1 MMQSDVIEADLN
13 RITITDPFLGEYQRL
28 IRDVVIP
35 YQWEALN
42 DNLPEAEPS
51 HALANYRIAA
61 GLEKGEFYGMVF
73 QDSDVTKW
81 LESVAWSL
89 SQKPDAQLEK
99 TADEVIELLAQ
110 AQCEDGY
117 LNTWYTVKEPGL
129 RWTNVAECHELYCAG
144 HLFEAAVAF
153 YRATG
158 KRRLLDIS
166 CRFADHID
174 TVFGPNPDQLRG
186 YPGHPEIELALM
198 RLYEVTQEPRYQAL
212 ARFFVEE
219 RGQQPY
225 YYDIEF
231 EKRGGTRHWVGWG
244 DAWPGM
250 IKDKSYTHAHKPL
263 SEQNEAVG
271 HAVRS
276 VYLMTGLAH
285 IARMTKDEE
294 KRQTC
299 LRIWNNMVQ
308 RRMYITG
315 GIGSQGIGEAFTS
328 DYDLPN
334 DTAYGES
341 CASIGLMMFARRM
354 LEMEGDAHY
363 ADVMER
369 AFYNTVLGGMALDGK
384 HFFYV
389 NPLETQPKSIP
400 HNHIYDHIKPV
411 RQRWFGCACC
421 PPNIARTLVAIGHY
435 LFTPR
440 PDALFINFYAGSEA
454 QFTVNNQ
461 TLALKIEGNYPW
473 DENVTI
479 RFNQPQAVLHT
490 LALRLP
496 EWCETPQI
504 QVNGEAAQGEIIKGY
519 LHLRRQWQE
528 GDVVALHLPMTIR
541 RVYANPRVRHTAGKV
556 AIQRGPLVYCLE
568 EADNGADLHNL
579 SLPKTSAF
587 REIQGVGVLKGKVLL
602 QAEGLRVPTAQ
613 EEKPLYSFDN
623 RLTVV
628 DKQTLTFI
636 PWFSWANRGEGEMRI
651 WVDEA

>member
-13 RITITDPFLGEYQRL
+13 NITITDPFLGEYQRL

-35 YQWEALN
+35 YQWQALN
-42 DNLPEAEPS
+42 DEIPEAEPS
-51 HALANYRIAA
+51 HALMNYRIAA
-61 GLEKGEFYGMVF
+61 GLEHGEFYGMVF

-81 LESVAWSL
+81 LEAVAWSL

-99 TADEVIELLAQ
+99 TTDEVIELLEK

-129 RWTNVAECHELYCAG
+129 RWTNVAECHEMYCAG

-153 YRATG
+153 FNATG
-158 KRRLLDIS
+158 KRRLLEIA

-174 TVFGPNPDQLRG
+174 TVFGPNEGQLRG

-212 ARFFVEE
+212 ARFFLEE

-231 EKRGGTRHWVGWG
+231 AQRGGTWHWDNWG
-244 DAWPGM
+244 EAWM
-250 IKDKSYTHAHKPL
+250 VKDKAYTHAHKPL
-263 SEQNEAVG
+263 AQQSEAVG

-285 IARMTKDEE
+285 IARMTNDEE

-435 LFTPR
+435 IFTPR

-454 QFTVNNQ
+454 QFTVDAQ

-473 DENVTI
+473 DEQVSI
-479 RFNQPQAVLHT
+479 RFNQPQVVEHT

-496 EWCETPQI
+496 EWCTAPTV
-504 QVNGEAAQGEIIKGY
+504 QVNGEAAQGKMVKGY
-519 LHLRRQWQE
+519 LHLHRQWQK
-528 GDVVALHLPMTIR
+528 GDIITLNLPMPVR
-541 RVYANPRVRHTAGKV
+541 RVYANPLVRHAAGKV

-568 EADNGADLHNL
+568 EADNGAQLHNL
-579 SLPKTSAF
+579 SLPKASTF
-587 REIQGVGVLKGKVLL
+587 RKVQGVGLLKGKVLL
-602 QAEGLRVPTAQ
+602 QADGVRVLTAH
-613 EEKPLYSFDN
+613 EDKPLYSFDN
-623 RLTVV
+623 RQTAVE
-628 DKQTLTFI
+628 KQTLTFI

-651 WVDEA
+651 WVDEV

>member
-13 RITITDPFLGEYQRL
+13 NITITDPFLGEYQRL

-35 YQWEALN
+35 YQWQALN
-42 DNLPEAEPS
+42 DEIPEAEPS
-51 HALANYRIAA
+51 HALMNYRIAA
-61 GLEKGEFYGMVF
+61 GLEHGEFYGMVF

-81 LESVAWSL
+81 LEAVAWSL

-99 TADEVIELLAQ
+99 TADEVIELLAK

-129 RWTNVAECHELYCAG
+129 RWTNVAECHEMYCAG

-153 YRATG
+153 FNATG
-158 KRRLLDIS
+158 KRRLLEIA

-174 TVFGPNPDQLRG
+174 TVFGPNEGQLRG

-212 ARFFVEE
+212 ARFFLEE

-231 EKRGGTRHWVGWG
+231 AKRGGTWHWDNWG
-244 DAWPGM
+244 EAWM
-250 IKDKSYTHAHKPL
+250 VKDKAYTHAHKPL
-263 SEQNEAVG
+263 AQQNEAVG

-285 IARMTKDEE
+285 IARMTNDEE

-435 LFTPR
+435 IFTPR

-454 QFTVNNQ
+454 QFTVDAQ
-461 TLALKIEGNYPW
+461 KLALKIEGNYPW
-473 DENVTI
+473 DEQVSI
-479 RFNQPQAVLHT
+479 RFNQPQVVEHT

-496 EWCETPQI
+496 EWCAAPTV
-504 QVNGEAAQGEIIKGY
+504 QVNGEAAQGKMVKGY
-519 LHLRRQWQE
+519 LHLHRQWQE
-528 GDVVALHLPMTIR
+528 GDIITLNLPMPVR
-541 RVYANPRVRHTAGKV
+541 RVYANPLVRHAAGKV

-568 EADNGADLHNL
+568 EADNGAQLHNL
-579 SLPKTSAF
+579 SLPKASTF
-587 REIQGVGVLKGKVLL
+587 RKVQGVGLLKGKVLL
-602 QAEGLRVPTAQ
+602 QAEGVRVLTAH
-613 EEKPLYSFDN
+613 EDKPLYSFDN
-623 RLTVV
+623 RQTAVE
-628 DKQTLTFI
+628 KQTLTFI

-651 WVDEA
+651 WVDET

>member
-13 RITITDPFLGEYQRL
+13 NITITDPFLGEYQRL

-35 YQWEALN
+35 YQWQALN
-42 DNLPEAEPS
+42 DEIPEAEPS
-51 HALANYRIAA
+51 HALMNYRIAA
-61 GLEKGEFYGMVF
+61 GLEHGEFYGMVF

-81 LESVAWSL
+81 LEAVAWSL

-99 TADEVIELLAQ
+99 TADEVIELLAK

-129 RWTNVAECHELYCAG
+129 RWTNVAECHEMYCAG

-153 YRATG
+153 FNATG
-158 KRRLLDIS
+158 KRRLLEIA

-174 TVFGPNPDQLRG
+174 TVFGPNEGQLRG

-212 ARFFVEE
+212 ARFFLEE

-231 EKRGGTRHWVGWG
+231 AQRGGTWHWDNWG
-244 DAWPGM
+244 EAWM
-250 IKDKSYTHAHKPL
+250 VKDKAYTHAHKPL
-263 SEQNEAVG
+263 AQQSEAVG

-285 IARMTKDEE
+285 IARMTNDEE

-435 LFTPR
+435 IFTPR

-454 QFTVNNQ
+454 QFTVDAQ
-461 TLALKIEGNYPW
+461 TLALKVESNYPW
-473 DENVTI
+473 DEQVSI
-479 RFNQPQAVLHT
+479 RFNQPQVVEHT

-496 EWCETPQI
+496 EWCAAPTVRI
-504 QVNGEAAQGEIIKGY
+504 NGEAAQGKMVKGY
-519 LHLRRQWQE
+519 LHLHRQWQE
-528 GDVVALHLPMTIR
+528 GDIITLNLPMPVR
-541 RVYANPRVRHTAGKV
+541 RVYANPLVRHAAGKV

-568 EADNGADLHNL
+568 EADNGAQLHNL
-579 SLPKTSAF
+579 SLPKASAF
-587 REIQGVGVLKGKVLL
+587 REIQGVGLLKGKVLL
-602 QAEGLRVPTAQ
+602 QAEGVRVLTAH
-613 EEKPLYSFDN
+613 EDKPLYSFDN
-623 RLTVV
+623 RQTAVE
-628 DKQTLTFI
+628 KQTLTFI

-651 WVDEA
+651 WVDET

>member
-13 RITITDPFLGEYQRL
+13 NITITDPFLGEYQRL

-35 YQWEALN
+35 YQWQALN
-42 DNLPEAEPS
+42 DEIPEAEPS
-51 HALANYRIAA
+51 HALMNYRIAA
-61 GLEKGEFYGMVF
+61 GLEHGEFYGMVF

-81 LESVAWSL
+81 LEAVAWSL

-99 TADEVIELLAQ
+99 TADEVIELLAK

-129 RWTNVAECHELYCAG
+129 RWTNVAECHEMYCAG

-153 YRATG
+153 FNATG
-158 KRRLLDIS
+158 KRRLLEIA

-174 TVFGPNPDQLRG
+174 TIFGPNEGQLRG

-212 ARFFVEE
+212 ARFFLEE

-231 EKRGGTRHWVGWG
+231 AKRGGTWHWDNWG
-244 DAWPGM
+244 EAWM
-250 IKDKSYTHAHKPL
+250 VKDKAYTHAHKPL
-263 SEQNEAVG
+263 AQQSEAVG

-285 IARMTKDEE
+285 IARMTNDEE
-294 KRQTC
+294 KRQIC

-354 LEMEGDAHY
+354 QEMEGDAHY

-435 LFTPR
+435 IFTPR

-454 QFTVNNQ
+454 QFTVDAQ

-473 DENVTI
+473 DEQVSI
-479 RFNQPQAVLHT
+479 RFNQPQVVEHT

-496 EWCETPQI
+496 EWCAAPTV
-504 QVNGEAAQGEIIKGY
+504 QVNGEAAQGKMVKGY
-519 LHLRRQWQE
+519 LHLHRQWQE
-528 GDVVALHLPMTIR
+528 GDIITLNLPMPVR
-541 RVYANPRVRHTAGKV
+541 RVYANPLVRHAAGKV

-568 EADNGADLHNL
+568 EADNRAQLHNL
-579 SLPKTSAF
+579 SLPKASAF
-587 REIQGVGVLKGKVLL
+587 REIQGVGLLKGKVLL
-602 QAEGLRVPTAQ
+602 QAEGVRVLTAH
-613 EEKPLYSFDN
+613 EDKPLYSFDN
-623 RLTVV
+623 RQTAVE
-628 DKQTLTFI
+628 KQTLTFI

-651 WVDEA
+651 WVDEV

>member
-13 RITITDPFLGEYQRL
+13 NITITDPFLGEYQRL

-35 YQWEALN
+35 YQWQALN
-42 DNLPEAEPS
+42 DEIPEAEPS
-51 HALANYRIAA
+51 HALMNYRIAA
-61 GLEKGEFYGMVF
+61 GLEHGEFYGMVF

-81 LESVAWSL
+81 LEAVAWSL

-99 TADEVIELLAQ
+99 TADEVIELLAK

-129 RWTNVAECHELYCAG
+129 RWTNVAECHEMYCAG

-153 YRATG
+153 FNATG
-158 KRRLLDIS
+158 KRRLLEIA

-174 TVFGPNPDQLRG
+174 TVFGPNEGQLRG

-212 ARFFVEE
+212 ARFFLEE

-231 EKRGGTRHWVGWG
+231 AKRGGTWHWDNWG
-244 DAWPGM
+244 EAWM
-250 IKDKSYTHAHKPL
+250 VKDKAYTHAHKPL
-263 SEQNEAVG
+263 AQQSEAVG

-285 IARMTKDEE
+285 IARMTNDEE

-435 LFTPR
+435 IFTPR

-454 QFTVNNQ
+454 QFTVDAQ

-473 DENVTI
+473 DEQVSI
-479 RFNQPQAVLHT
+479 RFNQPQVVEHT

-496 EWCETPQI
+496 EWCAAPMVRI
-504 QVNGEAAQGEIIKGY
+504 NGEAAQGKMVKGY
-519 LHLRRQWQE
+519 LHLHRQWQE
-528 GDVVALHLPMTIR
+528 GDIITLNLPMPVR
-541 RVYANPRVRHTAGKV
+541 RVYANPLVRHAAGKV

-568 EADNGADLHNL
+568 EADNGAQLHNL
-579 SLPKTSAF
+579 SLPKASAF
-587 REIQGVGVLKGKVLL
+587 REVQGVGLLKGKVLL
-602 QAEGLRVPTAQ
+602 QAEGVRVLTAH
-613 EEKPLYSFDN
+613 EDKPLYSFDN
-623 RLTVV
+623 RQTAVE
-628 DKQTLTFI
+628 KQTLTFI

-651 WVDEA
+651 WVDEV

>member
-13 RITITDPFLGEYQRL
+13 NITITDPFLGEYQRL

-35 YQWEALN
+35 YQWQALN
-42 DNLPEAEPS
+42 DEIPEAEPS
-51 HALANYRIAA
+51 HALMNYRIAA
-61 GLEKGEFYGMVF
+61 GLEHGEFYGMVF

-81 LESVAWSL
+81 LEAVAWSL

-99 TADEVIELLAQ
+99 TADEVIELLAK

-129 RWTNVAECHELYCAG
+129 RWTNVAECHEMYCAG

-153 YRATG
+153 FNATG
-158 KRRLLDIS
+158 KRRLLEIA

-174 TVFGPNPDQLRG
+174 TVFGPNEGQLRG

-212 ARFFVEE
+212 ARFFLEE

-231 EKRGGTRHWVGWG
+231 AKRGGTWHWDNWG
-244 DAWPGM
+244 EAWM
-250 IKDKSYTHAHKPL
+250 VKDKAYTHAHKPL
-263 SEQNEAVG
+263 AQQSEAVG

-285 IARMTKDEE
+285 IARMTNDEE
-294 KRQTC
+294 KRQIC

-435 LFTPR
+435 IFTPR

-454 QFTVNNQ
+454 QFTVDAQ

-473 DENVTI
+473 DEQVSI
-479 RFNQPQAVLHT
+479 RFNQPQVVEHT

-496 EWCETPQI
+496 EWCAAPTVRI
-504 QVNGEAAQGEIIKGY
+504 NGEAAQGKMVKGY
-519 LHLRRQWQE
+519 LHLHRQWQE
-528 GDVVALHLPMTIR
+528 GDIITLNLPMPVR
-541 RVYANPRVRHTAGKV
+541 RVYANPLVRHAAGKV

-568 EADNGADLHNL
+568 EADNGAQLHNL
-579 SLPKTSAF
+579 SLPKASAF
-587 REIQGVGVLKGKVLL
+587 SEVQGVGLLKGKVLL
-602 QAEGLRVPTAQ
+602 QAEGVRVLTAH
-613 EEKPLYSFDN
+613 EDKPLYSFDN
-623 RLTVV
+623 RQTAVE
-628 DKQTLTFI
+628 KQTLTFI

-651 WVDEA
+651 WVDEV

>member
-13 RITITDPFLGEYQRL
+13 NITITDPFLGEYQRL

-35 YQWEALN
+35 YQWQALN
-42 DNLPEAEPS
+42 DEIPEAEPS
-51 HALANYRIAA
+51 HALMNYRIAA
-61 GLEKGEFYGMVF
+61 GLEHGEFYGMVF

-81 LESVAWSL
+81 LEAVAWSL

-99 TADEVIELLAQ
+99 TADEVIELLAK

-129 RWTNVAECHELYCAG
+129 RWTNVAECHEMYCAG

-153 YRATG
+153 FNATG
-158 KRRLLDIS
+158 KRRLLEIA

-174 TVFGPNPDQLRG
+174 TVFGPNEGQLRG

-212 ARFFVEE
+212 ARFFLEE

-231 EKRGGTRHWVGWG
+231 AQRGGTWHWDNWG
-244 DAWPGM
+244 EAWM
-250 IKDKSYTHAHKPL
+250 VKDKAYTHAHKPL
-263 SEQNEAVG
+263 AQQSEAVG

-285 IARMTKDEE
+285 IARMTNDEE

-435 LFTPR
+435 IFTPR

-454 QFTVNNQ
+454 QFTVDAQ

-473 DENVTI
+473 DEQVSI
-479 RFNQPQAVLHT
+479 RFNQPQIVEHT

-496 EWCETPQI
+496 EWCTAPTV
-504 QVNGEAAQGEIIKGY
+504 QVNGEAAQGKMVKGY
-519 LHLRRQWQE
+519 LHLHRQWQE
-528 GDVVALHLPMTIR
+528 GDIITLNLPMPVR
-541 RVYANPRVRHTAGKV
+541 RVYANPLVRHAAGKV

-568 EADNGADLHNL
+568 EADNGAQLHNL
-579 SLPKTSAF
+579 SLPKASAF
-587 REIQGVGVLKGKVLL
+587 REIQGVGLLKGKVLL
-602 QAEGLRVPTAQ
+602 QAEGVRVLTAH
-613 EEKPLYSFDN
+613 EDKPLYSFDN
-623 RLTVV
+623 RQTAVE
-628 DKQTLTFI
+628 KQTLTFI

-651 WVDEA
+651 WVDEV

>member
-1 MMQSDVIEADLN
+1 MMQSDVIAADLN
-13 RITITDPFLGEYQRL
+13 NITITDPFLGEYQRL

-35 YQWEALN
+35 YQWQALN
-42 DNLPEAEPS
+42 DEIPEAEPS
-51 HALANYRIAA
+51 HALMNYRIVA
-61 GLEKGEFYGMVF
+61 GLEHGEFYGMVF

-81 LESVAWSL
+81 LKAVAWSL

-99 TADEVIELLAQ
+99 TADEVIELLAK

-129 RWTNVAECHELYCAG
+129 RWTNVAECHEMYCAG

-153 YRATG
+153 FNATG
-158 KRRLLDIS
+158 KRRLLEIA

-174 TVFGPNPDQLRG
+174 TVFGPNEGQLRG

-212 ARFFVEE
+212 ARFFLEE

-231 EKRGGTRHWVGWG
+231 AKRGGTWHWDNWG
-244 DAWPGM
+244 EAWM
-250 IKDKSYTHAHKPL
+250 VKDKAYTHAHKPL
-263 SEQNEAVG
+263 AQQSEAVG

-285 IARMTKDEE
+285 IARMTNDEE

-435 LFTPR
+435 IFTPR
-440 PDALFINFYAGSEA
+440 PDALFINFYAGTEA
-454 QFTVNNQ
+454 QFTVDAQ

-473 DENVTI
+473 DEQVSI
-479 RFNQPQAVLHT
+479 RFNQPQVVEHT

-496 EWCETPQI
+496 EWCAAPTV
-504 QVNGEAAQGEIIKGY
+504 QVNGEAAQGKMVKGY
-519 LHLRRQWQE
+519 LHLHRLWQE
-528 GDVVALHLPMTIR
+528 GDIITLNLPMPVR
-541 RVYANPRVRHTAGKV
+541 RVYANPQVRHAAGKV

-568 EADNGADLHNL
+568 EADNGAQLHNL
-579 SLPKTSAF
+579 SLPKVSAF
-587 REIQGVGVLKGKVLL
+587 RKIQGVGMLKGKVLL
-602 QAEGLRVPTAQ
+602 QAEGVRVLSAH
-613 EEKPLYSFDN
+613 EDKPLYSFDN
-623 RLTVV
+623 RQTALV
-628 DKQTLTFI
+628 KQTLTFI

-651 WVDEA
+651 WVDEV

>member
-13 RITITDPFLGEYQRL
+13 NITITDPFLGEYQRL

-35 YQWEALN
+35 YQWQALN
-42 DNLPEAEPS
+42 DEIPEAEPS
-51 HALANYRIAA
+51 HALMNYRIAA
-61 GLEKGEFYGMVF
+61 GLEHGEFYGMVF

-81 LESVAWSL
+81 LEAVAWSL

-99 TADEVIELLAQ
+99 TTDEVIELLAK

-129 RWTNVAECHELYCAG
+129 RWTNVAECHEMYCAG

-153 YRATG
+153 FNATG
-158 KRRLLDIS
+158 KRRLLEIA

-174 TVFGPNPDQLRG
+174 TVFGPNEGQLRG

-212 ARFFVEE
+212 ARFFLEE

-231 EKRGGTRHWVGWG
+231 AQRGGTWHWDNWG
-244 DAWPGM
+244 EAWM
-250 IKDKSYTHAHKPL
+250 VKDKAYTHAHKPL
-263 SEQNEAVG
+263 AQQSEAVG

-285 IARMTKDEE
+285 IARMTNDEE

-299 LRIWNNMVQ
+299 MRIWNNMVQ

-435 LFTPR
+435 IFTPR

-454 QFTVNNQ
+454 QFTVDAQ

-473 DENVTI
+473 DEQVSI
-479 RFNQPQAVLHT
+479 RFNQPQVVEHT

-496 EWCETPQI
+496 EWCTAPTV
-504 QVNGEAAQGEIIKGY
+504 QVNGEAAQGKMVKGY
-519 LHLRRQWQE
+519 LHLHRQWQK
-528 GDVVALHLPMTIR
+528 GDIITLNLPMPVR
-541 RVYANPRVRHTAGKV
+541 RVYANPLVRHAAGKV

-568 EADNGADLHNL
+568 EADNGAQLHNL
-579 SLPKTSAF
+579 SLPKASTF
-587 REIQGVGVLKGKVLL
+587 RKVQGVGLLKGKVLL
-602 QAEGLRVPTAQ
+602 QADGVRVLTAH
-613 EEKPLYSFDN
+613 EDKPLYSFDN
-623 RLTVV
+623 RQTAVE
-628 DKQTLTFI
+628 KQTLTFI

-651 WVDEA
+651 WVDEV

>member
-13 RITITDPFLGEYQRL
+13 NITITDPFLGEYQRL

-35 YQWEALN
+35 YQWQALN
-42 DNLPEAEPS
+42 DEIPEAEPS
-51 HALANYRIAA
+51 HALMNYRIAA
-61 GLEKGEFYGMVF
+61 GLEHGEFYGMVF

-81 LESVAWSL
+81 LEAVAWSL

-99 TADEVIELLAQ
+99 TADEVIELLAK

-129 RWTNVAECHELYCAG
+129 RWTNVAECHEMYCAG

-153 YRATG
+153 FNATG
-158 KRRLLDIS
+158 KRRLLEIA

-174 TVFGPNPDQLRG
+174 TVFGPNEGQLRG

-212 ARFFVEE
+212 ARFFLEE

-231 EKRGGTRHWVGWG
+231 AQRGGTWHWDNWG
-244 DAWPGM
+244 EAWM
-250 IKDKSYTHAHKPL
+250 VKDKAYTHAHKPL
-263 SEQNEAVG
+263 AQQSEAVG

-285 IARMTKDEE
+285 IARMTNDEE

-435 LFTPR
+435 IFTPR

-454 QFTVNNQ
+454 QFTVDAQ

-473 DENVTI
+473 DEQVSI
-479 RFNQPQAVLHT
+479 RFNQPQIVEHT

-496 EWCETPQI
+496 EWCTAPTV
-504 QVNGEAAQGEIIKGY
+504 QVNGEAAQGKMVKGY
-519 LHLRRQWQE
+519 LHLHRQWQE
-528 GDVVALHLPMTIR
+528 GDIITLNLPMPVR
-541 RVYANPRVRHTAGKV
+541 RVYANPLVRHAAGKV

-568 EADNGADLHNL
+568 EADNGAQLHNL
-579 SLPKTSAF
+579 SLPKASAF
-587 REIQGVGVLKGKVLL
+587 REIQGVGLLKGKVLL
-602 QAEGLRVPTAQ
+602 QAEGVRVLTAH
-613 EEKPLYSFDN
+613 EDKPLYSFDN
-623 RLTVV
+623 RQTAAE
-628 DKQTLTFI
+628 KQTLTFI

-651 WVDEA
+651 WVDEV

>member
-13 RITITDPFLGEYQRL
+13 NITITDPFLGEYQRL

-35 YQWEALN
+35 YQWQALN
-42 DNLPEAEPS
+42 DEIPEAEPS
-51 HALANYRIAA
+51 HALMNYRIAA
-61 GLEKGEFYGMVF
+61 GLEHGEFYGMVF

-81 LESVAWSL
+81 LEAVAWSL

-99 TADEVIELLAQ
+99 TTDEVIELLAK

-129 RWTNVAECHELYCAG
+129 RWTNVAECHEMYCAG

-153 YRATG
+153 FNATG
-158 KRRLLDIS
+158 KRRLLEIA

-174 TVFGPNPDQLRG
+174 TVFGPNEGQLRG

-212 ARFFVEE
+212 ARFFLEE

-231 EKRGGTRHWVGWG
+231 AQRGGTWHWDNWG
-244 DAWPGM
+244 EAWM
-250 IKDKSYTHAHKPL
+250 VKDKAYTHAHKPL
-263 SEQNEAVG
+263 AQQSEAVG

-285 IARMTKDEE
+285 IARMTNDEE

-435 LFTPR
+435 IFTPR

-454 QFTVNNQ
+454 QFTVDAQ

-473 DENVTI
+473 DEQVSI
-479 RFNQPQAVLHT
+479 RFNQPQVVEHT

-496 EWCETPQI
+496 EWCTAPTV
-504 QVNGEAAQGEIIKGY
+504 QVNGEAAQGKMVKGY
-519 LHLRRQWQE
+519 LHLHRQWQK
-528 GDVVALHLPMTIR
+528 GDIITLNLPMPVR
-541 RVYANPRVRHTAGKV
+541 RVYANPLVRHAAGKV

-568 EADNGADLHNL
+568 EADNGAQLHNL
-579 SLPKTSAF
+579 SLPKASTF
-587 REIQGVGVLKGKVLL
+587 RKVQGVGLLKGKVLL
-602 QAEGLRVPTAQ
+602 QADGVRVLTAH
-613 EEKPLYSFDN
+613 EDKPLYSFDN
-623 RLTVV
+623 RQTAVE
-628 DKQTLTFI
+628 KQTLTFI

-651 WVDEA
+651 WVDEV

>member
-13 RITITDPFLGEYQRL
+13 NITITDPFLGEYQRL

-35 YQWEALN
+35 YQWQALN
-42 DNLPEAEPS
+42 DEIPEAEPS
-51 HALANYRIAA
+51 HALMNYRIAA
-61 GLEKGEFYGMVF
+61 GLEHGEFYGMVF

-81 LESVAWSL
+81 LEAVAWSL

-99 TADEVIELLAQ
+99 TADEVIELLAK

-129 RWTNVAECHELYCAG
+129 RWTNVAECHEMYCAG

-153 YRATG
+153 FNATG
-158 KRRLLDIS
+158 KRRLLEIA

-174 TVFGPNPDQLRG
+174 TVFGPNEGQLRG

-212 ARFFVEE
+212 ARFFLEE

-231 EKRGGTRHWVGWG
+231 AQRGGTWHWDNWG
-244 DAWPGM
+244 EAWM
-250 IKDKSYTHAHKPL
+250 VKDKAYTHAHKPL
-263 SEQNEAVG
+263 AQQSEAVG

-285 IARMTKDEE
+285 IARMTNDEE

-435 LFTPR
+435 IFTPR

-454 QFTVNNQ
+454 QFTVDAQ

-473 DENVTI
+473 DEQVSI
-479 RFNQPQAVLHT
+479 RFNQPQVVEHT

-496 EWCETPQI
+496 EWCAAPMV
-504 QVNGEAAQGEIIKGY
+504 QVNGEAAQGKMVKGY
-519 LHLRRQWQE
+519 LHLHRQWQE
-528 GDVVALHLPMTIR
+528 GDIITLNLPMPVR
-541 RVYANPRVRHTAGKV
+541 RVYANPLVRHAAGKV

-568 EADNGADLHNL
+568 EADNDAQLHNL
-579 SLPKTSAF
+579 SLPKASAF
-587 REIQGVGVLKGKVLL
+587 REIQGVGLLKGKVLL
-602 QAEGLRVPTAQ
+602 QAEGVRVLTAH
-613 EEKPLYSFDN
+613 EDKPLYSFDN
-623 RLTVV
+623 RQTAVE
-628 DKQTLTFI
+628 KQTLTFI

-651 WVDEA
+651 WVDEV

>member
-13 RITITDPFLGEYQRL
+13 NITITDPFLGEYQRL

-35 YQWEALN
+35 YQWQALN
-42 DNLPEAEPS
+42 DEIPEAEPS
-51 HALANYRIAA
+51 HALMNYRIAA
-61 GLEKGEFYGMVF
+61 GLEHGEFYGMVF

-81 LESVAWSL
+81 LEAVAWSL

-99 TADEVIELLAQ
+99 TADEVIELLAK

-129 RWTNVAECHELYCAG
+129 RWTNVAECHEMYCAG

-153 YRATG
+153 FNATG
-158 KRRLLDIS
+158 KRRLLEIA

-174 TVFGPNPDQLRG
+174 TVFGPNEGQLRG

-212 ARFFVEE
+212 ARFFLEE

-231 EKRGGTRHWVGWG
+231 AQRGGTWHWDNWG
-244 DAWPGM
+244 EAWM
-250 IKDKSYTHAHKPL
+250 VKDKAYTHAHKPL
-263 SEQNEAVG
+263 AQQSEAVG

-285 IARMTKDEE
+285 IARMTNDEE

-435 LFTPR
+435 IFTPR

-454 QFTVNNQ
+454 QFTVDAQ

-473 DENVTI
+473 DEQVSI
-479 RFNQPQAVLHT
+479 RFNQPQVVEHT

-496 EWCETPQI
+496 EWCAAPMVRI
-504 QVNGEAAQGEIIKGY
+504 NGEAAQGKMVKGY
-519 LHLRRQWQE
+519 LHLHRQWQE
-528 GDVVALHLPMTIR
+528 GDIITLNLPMPVR
-541 RVYANPRVRHTAGKV
+541 RVYANPLVRHAAGKV

-568 EADNGADLHNL
+568 EADNDAQLHNL
-579 SLPKTSAF
+579 SLPKASAF
-587 REIQGVGVLKGKVLL
+587 REIQGVGLLKGKVLL
-602 QAEGLRVPTAQ
+602 QAEGVRVLTAH
-613 EEKPLYSFDN
+613 EDKPLYSFDN
-623 RLTVV
+623 RQTAVE
-628 DKQTLTFI
+628 KQTLTFI

-651 WVDEA
+651 WVDEV

>member
-13 RITITDPFLGEYQRL
+13 NITITDPFLGEYQRL

-35 YQWEALN
+35 YQWQALN
-42 DNLPEAEPS
+42 DEIPEAEPS
-51 HALANYRIAA
+51 HALMNYRIAA
-61 GLEKGEFYGMVF
+61 GLEHGEFYGMVF

-81 LESVAWSL
+81 LEAVAWSL

-99 TADEVIELLAQ
+99 TADEVIELLAK

-129 RWTNVAECHELYCAG
+129 RWTNVAECHEMYCAG

-153 YRATG
+153 FNATG
-158 KRRLLDIS
+158 KRRLLEIA

-174 TVFGPNPDQLRG
+174 TVFGPNEGQLRG

-212 ARFFVEE
+212 ARFFLEE

-231 EKRGGTRHWVGWG
+231 AQRGGTWHWDNWG
-244 DAWPGM
+244 EAWM
-250 IKDKSYTHAHKPL
+250 VKDKAYTHAHKPL
-263 SEQNEAVG
+263 AQQSEAVG

-285 IARMTKDEE
+285 IARMTNDEE
-294 KRQTC
+294 KRQIC

-435 LFTPR
+435 IFTPR

-454 QFTVNNQ
+454 QFTVDAQ

-473 DENVTI
+473 DEQVSI
-479 RFNQPQAVLHT
+479 RFNQPQVVEHT

-496 EWCETPQI
+496 EWCAAPTV
-504 QVNGEAAQGEIIKGY
+504 QVNGEAAQGKIVKGY
-519 LHLRRQWQE
+519 LHLHRQWQE
-528 GDVVALHLPMTIR
+528 GDIITLNLPMPVR
-541 RVYANPRVRHTAGKV
+541 RVYANPLVRHAAGKV

-568 EADNGADLHNL
+568 EADNGAQLHNL
-579 SLPKTSAF
+579 SLPKASAF
-587 REIQGVGVLKGKVLL
+587 REVQGVGLLKGKVLL
-602 QAEGLRVPTAQ
+602 QAEGVRVLTAH
-613 EEKPLYSFDN
+613 EDKPLYSFDN
-623 RLTVV
+623 RQTAVE
-628 DKQTLTFI
+628 KQTLTFI

-651 WVDEA
+651 WVDEV

>member
-13 RITITDPFLGEYQRL
+13 NITITDPFLGEYQRL

-35 YQWEALN
+35 YQWQALN
-42 DNLPEAEPS
+42 DEIPEAEPS
-51 HALANYRIAA
+51 HALMNYRIAA
-61 GLEKGEFYGMVF
+61 GLEHGEFYGMVF

-81 LESVAWSL
+81 LEAVAWSL

-99 TADEVIELLAQ
+99 TADEVIELLAK

-129 RWTNVAECHELYCAG
+129 RWTNVAECHEMYCAG

-153 YRATG
+153 FNATG
-158 KRRLLDIS
+158 KRRLLEIA

-174 TVFGPNPDQLRG
+174 TVFGPNEGQLRG

-212 ARFFVEE
+212 ARFFLEE

-231 EKRGGTRHWVGWG
+231 AKRGGTWHWDNWG
-244 DAWPGM
+244 EAWM
-250 IKDKSYTHAHKPL
+250 VKDKAYTHAHKPL
-263 SEQNEAVG
+263 AQQSEAVG

-285 IARMTKDEE
+285 IARMTNDEE
-294 KRQTC
+294 KRQIC

-435 LFTPR
+435 IFTPR

-454 QFTVNNQ
+454 QFTVDAQ

-473 DENVTI
+473 DEQVSI
-479 RFNQPQAVLHT
+479 RFNQPQVVEHT

-496 EWCETPQI
+496 EWCAAPTV
-504 QVNGEAAQGEIIKGY
+504 QVNGEAAQGKMVKGY
-519 LHLRRQWQE
+519 LHLHRQWQE
-528 GDVVALHLPMTIR
+528 GDIITLNLPMPVR
-541 RVYANPRVRHTAGKV
+541 RVYANPLVRHAAGKV

-568 EADNGADLHNL
+568 EADNGAQLHNL
-579 SLPKTSAF
+579 SLPKASAF
-587 REIQGVGVLKGKVLL
+587 REIQGVGLLKGKVLL
-602 QAEGLRVPTAQ
+602 QAEGVRVLTAH
-613 EEKPLYSFDN
+613 EDKPLYSFDN
-623 RLTVV
+623 RQTAVE
-628 DKQTLTFI
+628 KQTLTFI

-651 WVDEA
+651 WVDET

>member
-13 RITITDPFLGEYQRL
+13 NITITDPFLGEYQRL
-28 IRDVVIP
+28 IRDIVIP
-35 YQWEALN
+35 YQWQALN
-42 DNLPEAEPS
+42 DEIPEAEPS
-51 HALANYRIAA
+51 HALMNYRIAA
-61 GLEKGEFYGMVF
+61 GLEHGEFYGMVF

-81 LESVAWSL
+81 LEAVAWSL

-99 TADEVIELLAQ
+99 TADEVIELLAK

-129 RWTNVAECHELYCAG
+129 RWTNVAECHEMYCAG

-153 YRATG
+153 FNATG
-158 KRRLLDIS
+158 KRRLLEIA

-174 TVFGPNPDQLRG
+174 TVFGPNEGQLRG

-212 ARFFVEE
+212 ARFFLEE

-231 EKRGGTRHWVGWG
+231 AKRGGTWHWDNWG
-244 DAWPGM
+244 EAWM
-250 IKDKSYTHAHKPL
+250 VKDKAYTHAHKPL
-263 SEQNEAVG
+263 AQQSEAVG

-285 IARMTKDEE
+285 IARMTNDEE

-435 LFTPR
+435 IFTPR
-440 PDALFINFYAGSEA
+440 PDALFINFYAGTEA
-454 QFTVNNQ
+454 QFTVDAQ

-473 DENVTI
+473 DEQVSI
-479 RFNQPQAVLHT
+479 RFNQPQVVEHT

-496 EWCETPQI
+496 EWCAAPTV
-504 QVNGEAAQGEIIKGY
+504 QVNGEAAQGKMVKGY
-519 LHLRRQWQE
+519 LHLHRLWQE
-528 GDVVALHLPMTIR
+528 GDIITLNLPMPVR
-541 RVYANPRVRHTAGKV
+541 RVYANPQVRHAAGKV

-568 EADNGADLHNL
+568 EADNGAQLHNL
-579 SLPKTSAF
+579 SLPKVSAF
-587 REIQGVGVLKGKVLL
+587 RKIQGVGMLKGKVLL
-602 QAEGLRVPTAQ
+602 QAEGVRVLSAH
-613 EEKPLYSFDN
+613 EDKPLYSFDN
-623 RLTVV
+623 RQTALV
-628 DKQTLTFI
+628 KQTLTFI

-651 WVDEA
+651 WVDEV

>member
-13 RITITDPFLGEYQRL
+13 RITVTDPFLGEYQRL

-61 GLEKGEFYGMVF
+61 GLEQGEFYGMVF

-81 LESVAWSL
+81 LEAVAWSL
-89 SQKPDAQLEK
+89 SQKPDARLEQ

-117 LNTWYTVKEPGL
+117 LNTWYTVKEPGQ
-129 RWTNVAECHELYCAG
+129 RWTNVAECHEMYCAG

-153 YRATG
+153 FNATG
-158 KRRLLDIS
+158 KRRLLEIA

-174 TVFGPNPDQLRG
+174 TVFGPNDGQLRG

-212 ARFFVEE
+212 ASFFVEE

-285 IARMTKDEE
+285 IARMTQDEE

-389 NPLETQPKSIP
+389 NPLETYPKSIP

-454 QFTVNNQ
+454 QFTVNERM
-461 TLALKIEGNYPW
+461 LALQIEGNYPW
-473 DENVTI
+473 DEQVTI
-479 RFNQPQAVLHT
+479 RFSQPQTVEHT

-496 EWCETPQI
+496 EWCEAPQV

-528 GDVVALHLPMTIR
+528 GDVIALHLPMTIR
-541 RVYANPRVRHTAGKV
+541 RVYANPRVRHAAGKV

-568 EADNGADLHNL
+568 EADNGAELHNL

-587 REIQGVGVLKGKVLL
+587 RELQGVGMLKGKVLL
-602 QAEGLRVPTAQ
+602 QAEGLRIPTAQ

-623 RLTVV
+623 RQTVAE
-628 DKQTLTFI
+628 KQTLTFI

>member
-13 RITITDPFLGEYQRL
+13 NITITDPFLGEYQRL

-35 YQWEALN
+35 YQWQALN
-42 DNLPEAEPS
+42 DEIPEAEPS
-51 HALANYRIAA
+51 HALMNYRIAA
-61 GLEKGEFYGMVF
+61 GLEHGEFYGMVF

-81 LESVAWSL
+81 LEAVAWSI

-99 TADEVIELLAQ
+99 TADEVIELLAK

-129 RWTNVAECHELYCAG
+129 RWTNVAECHEMYCAG

-153 YRATG
+153 FNATG
-158 KRRLLDIS
+158 KRRLLEIA

-174 TVFGPNPDQLRG
+174 TVFGPNEGQLRG

-212 ARFFVEE
+212 SRFFLEE

-231 EKRGGTRHWVGWG
+231 AQRGGTWHWDNWG
-244 DAWPGM
+244 EAWM
-250 IKDKSYTHAHKPL
+250 VKDKAYTHAHKPL
-263 SEQNEAVG
+263 AQQSEAVG

-285 IARMTKDEE
+285 IARMTNDEE

-435 LFTPR
+435 IFTPR

-454 QFTVNNQ
+454 QFTVDAQ

-473 DENVTI
+473 DEQVSI
-479 RFNQPQAVLHT
+479 RFNQPQVVEHT

-496 EWCETPQI
+496 EWCTAPTV
-504 QVNGEAAQGEIIKGY
+504 QVNGEAAQGKMVKGY
-519 LHLRRQWQE
+519 LHLHRQWQE
-528 GDVVALHLPMTIR
+528 GDIITLNLPMPVR
-541 RVYANPRVRHTAGKV
+541 RVYANPLVRHAAGKV

-568 EADNGADLHNL
+568 EADNGAQLHNL
-579 SLPKTSAF
+579 SLRKASAF
-587 REIQGVGVLKGKVLL
+587 REIQGVGLLKGKVLL
-602 QAEGLRVPTAQ
+602 QAEGVRVLTAH
-613 EEKPLYSFDN
+613 EDKPLYSFDN
-623 RLTVV
+623 RQTAVE
-628 DKQTLTFI
+628 KQTLTFI

-651 WVDEA
+651 WVDEV

>member
-13 RITITDPFLGEYQRL
+13 NITITDPFLGEYQRL

-35 YQWEALN
+35 YQWQALN
-42 DNLPEAEPS
+42 DEIPEAEPS
-51 HALANYRIAA
+51 HALMNYRIAA
-61 GLEKGEFYGMVF
+61 GLEHGEFYGMVF

-81 LESVAWSL
+81 LEAVAWSL

-99 TADEVIELLAQ
+99 TADEVIELLAK

-129 RWTNVAECHELYCAG
+129 RWTNVAECHEMYCAG

-153 YRATG
+153 FNATG
-158 KRRLLDIS
+158 KRRLLEIA

-174 TVFGPNPDQLRG
+174 TVFGPNEGQLRG

-212 ARFFVEE
+212 ARFFLEE

-231 EKRGGTRHWVGWG
+231 AQRGGTWHWDNWG
-244 DAWPGM
+244 EAWM
-250 IKDKSYTHAHKPL
+250 VKDKAYTHAHKPL
-263 SEQNEAVG
+263 AQQSEAVG

-285 IARMTKDEE
+285 IARMTNDEE
-294 KRQTC
+294 KRQIC

-435 LFTPR
+435 IFTPR

-454 QFTVNNQ
+454 QFTVDAQ

-473 DENVTI
+473 DEQVSI
-479 RFNQPQAVLHT
+479 RFNQPQVVEHT

-496 EWCETPQI
+496 EWCAAPTVRI
-504 QVNGEAAQGEIIKGY
+504 NGEAAQGKMVKGY
-519 LHLRRQWQE
+519 LHLHRQWQE
-528 GDVVALHLPMTIR
+528 GDIITLNLPMPVR
-541 RVYANPRVRHTAGKV
+541 RVYANPLVRHAAGKV

-568 EADNGADLHNL
+568 EADNGAQLHNL
-579 SLPKTSAF
+579 SLPKASAF
-587 REIQGVGVLKGKVLL
+587 REVQGVGLLKGKVLL
-602 QAEGLRVPTAQ
+602 QAEGVRVLTAH
-613 EEKPLYSFDN
+613 EDKPLYSFDN
-623 RLTVV
+623 RQTAVE
-628 DKQTLTFI
+628 KQTLTFI

-651 WVDEA
+651 WVDEV

>member
-13 RITITDPFLGEYQRL
+13 NITITDPFLGEYQRL

-35 YQWEALN
+35 YQWQALN
-42 DNLPEAEPS
+42 DEIPEAEPS
-51 HALANYRIAA
+51 HALMNYRIAA
-61 GLEKGEFYGMVF
+61 GLEHGEFYGMVF

-81 LESVAWSL
+81 LEAVAWSI

-99 TADEVIELLAQ
+99 TADEVIELLAK

-129 RWTNVAECHELYCAG
+129 RWTNVAECHEMYCAG

-153 YRATG
+153 FNATG
-158 KRRLLDIS
+158 KRRLLEIA

-174 TVFGPNPDQLRG
+174 TVFGPNEGQLRG

-212 ARFFVEE
+212 ARFFLEE

-231 EKRGGTRHWVGWG
+231 AQRGGTWHWDNWG
-244 DAWPGM
+244 EAWM
-250 IKDKSYTHAHKPL
+250 VKDKAYTHAHKPL
-263 SEQNEAVG
+263 AQQSEAVG

-285 IARMTKDEE
+285 IARMTNDEE

-435 LFTPR
+435 IFTPR

-454 QFTVNNQ
+454 QFTVDAQ

-473 DENVTI
+473 DEQVSI
-479 RFNQPQAVLHT
+479 RFNQPQVVEHT

-496 EWCETPQI
+496 EWCAAPMVRI
-504 QVNGEAAQGEIIKGY
+504 NGEAAQGKIVKGY
-519 LHLRRQWQE
+519 LHLHRQWQE
-528 GDVVALHLPMTIR
+528 GDIITLNLPMPVR
-541 RVYANPRVRHTAGKV
+541 RVYANPLVRHAAGKV

-568 EADNGADLHNL
+568 EADNGAQLHNL
-579 SLPKTSAF
+579 SLPKASAF
-587 REIQGVGVLKGKVLL
+587 REVQGVGLLKGKVLL
-602 QAEGLRVPTAQ
+602 QAEGVRVLTAH
-613 EEKPLYSFDN
+613 EDKPLYSFDN
-623 RLTVV
+623 RQTAVE
-628 DKQTLTFI
+628 KQTLTFI

-651 WVDEA
+651 WVDEVYP

>member
-13 RITITDPFLGEYQRL
+13 NITITDPFLGEYQRL

-35 YQWEALN
+35 YQWQALN
-42 DNLPEAEPS
+42 DEIPEAEPS
-51 HALANYRIAA
+51 HALMNYRIAA
-61 GLEKGEFYGMVF
+61 GLEHGEFYGMVF

-81 LESVAWSL
+81 LEAVAWSI

-99 TADEVIELLAQ
+99 TADEVIELLAK

-129 RWTNVAECHELYCAG
+129 RWTNVAECHEMYCAG

-153 YRATG
+153 FNATG
-158 KRRLLDIS
+158 KRRLLEIA

-174 TVFGPNPDQLRG
+174 TVFGPNEGQLRG

-212 ARFFVEE
+212 ARFFLEE

-231 EKRGGTRHWVGWG
+231 AQRGGTWHWDNWG
-244 DAWPGM
+244 EAWM
-250 IKDKSYTHAHKPL
+250 VKDKAYTHAHKPL
-263 SEQNEAVG
+263 AQQSEAVG

-285 IARMTKDEE
+285 IARMTNDEE

-435 LFTPR
+435 IFTPR

-454 QFTVNNQ
+454 QFTVDAQ

-473 DENVTI
+473 DEQVSI
-479 RFNQPQAVLHT
+479 RFNQPQVVEHT

-496 EWCETPQI
+496 EWCAAPMVRI
-504 QVNGEAAQGEIIKGY
+504 NGEAAQGKMVKGY
-519 LHLRRQWQE
+519 LHLHRQWQE
-528 GDVVALHLPMTIR
+528 GDIITLNLPMPVR
-541 RVYANPRVRHTAGKV
+541 RVYANPLVRHAAGKV

-568 EADNGADLHNL
+568 EADNGAQLHNL
-579 SLPKTSAF
+579 SLPKASAF
-587 REIQGVGVLKGKVLL
+587 REVQGVGLLKGKVLL
-602 QAEGLRVPTAQ
+602 QAEGVRVLTAH
-613 EEKPLYSFDN
+613 EDKPLYSFDN
-623 RLTVV
+623 RQTAVE
-628 DKQTLTFI
+628 KQTLTFI

-651 WVDEA
+651 WVDEV

>member
-13 RITITDPFLGEYQRL
+13 NITITDPFLGEYQRL

-35 YQWEALN
+35 YQWQALN
-42 DNLPEAEPS
+42 DEIPEAEPS
-51 HALANYRIAA
+51 HALMNYRIAA
-61 GLEKGEFYGMVF
+61 GLEHGEFYGMVF

-81 LESVAWSL
+81 LEAVAWSL

-99 TADEVIELLAQ
+99 TADEVIELLAK

-129 RWTNVAECHELYCAG
+129 RWTNVAECHEMYCAG

-153 YRATG
+153 FNATG
-158 KRRLLDIS
+158 KRRLLEIA

-174 TVFGPNPDQLRG
+174 TVFGPNEGQLRG

-212 ARFFVEE
+212 ARFFLEE

-231 EKRGGTRHWVGWG
+231 AKRGGTWHWDNWG
-244 DAWPGM
+244 EAWM
-250 IKDKSYTHAHKPL
+250 VKDKAYTHAHKPL
-263 SEQNEAVG
+263 AQQSEAVG

-285 IARMTKDEE
+285 IARMTNDEE

-435 LFTPR
+435 IFTPR
-440 PDALFINFYAGSEA
+440 PDALFINFYAGTEA
-454 QFTVNNQ
+454 QFTVDAQ

-473 DENVTI
+473 DEQVSI
-479 RFNQPQAVLHT
+479 RFNQPQVVEHT
-490 LALRLP
+490 LALRLVRS
-496 EWCETPQI
+496 TNGAGKRRSGSGQ
-504 QVNGEAAQGEIIKGY
+504 NGERLSAPASPVAGGRYHYPESTDARSSRVCQSSGAPRGGQSGDPARAAGLLSG
-519 LHLRRQWQE
+519 
-528 GDVVALHLPMTIR
+528 
-541 RVYANPRVRHTAGKV
+541 
-556 AIQRGPLVYCLE
+556 RG
-568 EADNGADLHNL
+568 G
-579 SLPKTSAF
+579 
-587 REIQGVGVLKGKVLL
+587 
-602 QAEGLRVPTAQ
+602 
-613 EEKPLYSFDN
+613 
-623 RLTVV
+623 
-628 DKQTLTFI
+628 
-636 PWFSWANRGEGEMRI
+636 
-651 WVDEA
+651 

>member
-13 RITITDPFLGEYQRL
+13 NITITDPFLGEYQRL

-35 YQWEALN
+35 YQWQALN
-42 DNLPEAEPS
+42 DEIPEAEPS
-51 HALANYRIAA
+51 HALMNYRIAA
-61 GLEKGEFYGMVF
+61 GLEHGEFYGMVF

-81 LESVAWSL
+81 LEAVAWSL

-99 TADEVIELLAQ
+99 TADEVIELLAK

-117 LNTWYTVKEPGL
+117 LNTWFTVKEPGL
-129 RWTNVAECHELYCAG
+129 RWTNVAECHEMYCAG

-153 YRATG
+153 FNATG
-158 KRRLLDIS
+158 KRRLLEIA

-174 TVFGPNPDQLRG
+174 TVFGPNEGQLRG

-212 ARFFVEE
+212 ARFFLEE

-231 EKRGGTRHWVGWG
+231 AQRGGTWHWDNWG
-244 DAWPGM
+244 EAWM
-250 IKDKSYTHAHKPL
+250 VKDKAYTHAHKPL
-263 SEQNEAVG
+263 AQQSEAVG

-285 IARMTKDEE
+285 IARMTNDEE

-369 AFYNTVLGGMALDGK
+369 AFYNTVLGGMALDGQ

-435 LFTPR
+435 IFTPR

-454 QFTVNNQ
+454 QFTVDAQ

-473 DENVTI
+473 DEQVSI
-479 RFNQPQAVLHT
+479 RFNQPQIVEHT

-496 EWCETPQI
+496 EWCAAPTV
-504 QVNGEAAQGEIIKGY
+504 QVNGEAAQGKMVKGY
-519 LHLRRQWQE
+519 LHLHRQWQE
-528 GDVVALHLPMTIR
+528 GDIITLNLPMHVR
-541 RVYANPRVRHTAGKV
+541 RVYANPLVRHAAGKV

-568 EADNGADLHNL
+568 EADNGAQLHNL
-579 SLPKTSAF
+579 SLPKASTF
-587 REIQGVGVLKGKVLL
+587 RKVQGVGLLKGKVLL
-602 QAEGLRVPTAQ
+602 QAEGVRVLTAH
-613 EEKPLYSFDN
+613 EDKPLYSFDN
-623 RLTVV
+623 RQTAVE
-628 DKQTLTFI
+628 KQTLTFI

-651 WVDEA
+651 WVDEV

>member
-13 RITITDPFLGEYQRL
+13 NITITDPFLGEYQRL

-35 YQWEALN
+35 YQWQALN
-42 DNLPEAEPS
+42 DEIPEAEPS
-51 HALANYRIAA
+51 HALMNYRIAA
-61 GLEKGEFYGMVF
+61 GLEHGEFYGMVF

-81 LESVAWSL
+81 LEAVAWSL

-99 TADEVIELLAQ
+99 TADEVIELLAK

-129 RWTNVAECHELYCAG
+129 RWTNVAECHEMYCAG

-153 YRATG
+153 FNATG
-158 KRRLLDIS
+158 KRRLLEIA

-174 TVFGPNPDQLRG
+174 TVFGPNEGQLRG

-212 ARFFVEE
+212 ARFFLEE

-231 EKRGGTRHWVGWG
+231 AKRGGTWHWDIWG
-244 DAWPGM
+244 EAWM
-250 IKDKSYTHAHKPL
+250 VKDKAYTHAHKPL
-263 SEQNEAVG
+263 AQQSEAVG

-285 IARMTKDEE
+285 IARMTNDEE

-435 LFTPR
+435 IFTPR

-454 QFTVNNQ
+454 QFTVDAQ

-473 DENVTI
+473 DEQVSI
-479 RFNQPQAVLHT
+479 RFNQPQVVEHT

-496 EWCETPQI
+496 EWCAAPMVRI
-504 QVNGEAAQGEIIKGY
+504 NGEAAQGKMVKGY
-519 LHLRRQWQE
+519 LHLHRQWQE
-528 GDVVALHLPMTIR
+528 GDIITLNLPMPVR
-541 RVYANPRVRHTAGKV
+541 RVYANPLVRHAAGKV

-568 EADNGADLHNL
+568 EADNGAQLHNL
-579 SLPKTSAF
+579 SLPKASAF
-587 REIQGVGVLKGKVLL
+587 REIQGVGLLKGKVLL
-602 QAEGLRVPTAQ
+602 QAEGVRVLTAH
-613 EEKPLYSFDN
+613 EDKPLYSFDN
-623 RLTVV
+623 RQTAVE
-628 DKQTLTFI
+628 KQTLTFI

-651 WVDEA
+651 WVDEV

>member
-1 MMQSDVIEADLN
+1 MMQSDVIEADLK
-13 RITITDPFLGEYQRL
+13 RITVTDPFLGEYQRL
-28 IRDVVIP
+28 IREVVIP

-42 DNLPEAEPS
+42 DNIPDAEPS
-51 HALANYRIAA
+51 HALTNYRIAA
-61 GLEKGEFYGMVF
+61 GLEPGEFYGMVF

-81 LESVAWSL
+81 LEAVAWSL
-89 SQKPDAQLEK
+89 SQKPDTQLEQ

-117 LNTWYTVKEPGL
+117 LNTWYTVKEPGQ
-129 RWTNVAECHELYCAG
+129 RWTNVAECHEMYCAG

-153 YRATG
+153 FNATG
-158 KRRLLDIS
+158 KRRLLDIA

-174 TVFGPNPDQLRG
+174 TVFGPNDDQLRG

-198 RLYEVTQEPRYQAL
+198 RLYEVTREPRYQAL
-212 ARFFVEE
+212 ASFFVEE

-231 EKRGGTRHWVGWG
+231 EKRGGTRHWIGWG

-285 IARMTKDEE
+285 IARMTQDEE

-389 NPLETQPKSIP
+389 NPLETHPKSIP

-454 QFTVNNQ
+454 QFTVNDR

-473 DENVTI
+473 DERVTI
-479 RFNQPQAVLHT
+479 RFNHPQAVEHT

-496 EWCETPQI
+496 EWCEAPRV

-519 LHLRRQWQE
+519 LHLHRQWQE
-528 GDVVALHLPMTIR
+528 GDVVTLYLPMTIR
-541 RVYANPRVRHTAGKV
+541 RVYANPLVRHAAGKV

-568 EADNGADLHNL
+568 EADNGAELHNL

-602 QAEGLRVPTAQ
+602 QAEGLRLPTAQ
-613 EEKPLYSFDN
+613 EDKPLYSFDN
-623 RLTVV
+623 RQTAAE
-628 DKQTLTFI
+628 KQTLTFI

>member
-13 RITITDPFLGEYQRL
+13 NITITDPFLGEYQRL

-35 YQWEALN
+35 YQWQALN
-42 DNLPEAEPS
+42 DEIPEAEPS
-51 HALANYRIAA
+51 HALMNYRIAA
-61 GLEKGEFYGMVF
+61 GLEHGEFYGMVF

-81 LESVAWSL
+81 LEAVAWSL

-99 TADEVIELLAQ
+99 TADEVIELLAK

-129 RWTNVAECHELYCAG
+129 RWTNVAECHEMYCAG

-153 YRATG
+153 FNATG
-158 KRRLLDIS
+158 KRRLLEIA

-174 TVFGPNPDQLRG
+174 TVFGPNEGQLRG

-212 ARFFVEE
+212 ARFFLEE

-231 EKRGGTRHWVGWG
+231 AKRGGTWHWDNWG
-244 DAWPGM
+244 EAWM
-250 IKDKSYTHAHKPL
+250 VKDKAYTHAHKPL
-263 SEQNEAVG
+263 AQQSEAVG

-285 IARMTKDEE
+285 IARMTNDEE

-435 LFTPR
+435 IFTPR

-454 QFTVNNQ
+454 QFTVDAQ

-473 DENVTI
+473 DEQVSI
-479 RFNQPQAVLHT
+479 RFNQPQVVEHT

-496 EWCETPQI
+496 EWCAAPTV
-504 QVNGEAAQGEIIKGY
+504 QVNGEAAQGKMVKGY
-519 LHLRRQWQE
+519 LHLHRQWQE
-528 GDVVALHLPMTIR
+528 GDIITLNLPMPVR
-541 RVYANPRVRHTAGKV
+541 RVYANPLVRHAAGKV

-568 EADNGADLHNL
+568 EADNGAQLHNL
-579 SLPKTSAF
+579 SLPKASAF
-587 REIQGVGVLKGKVLL
+587 REVQGVGLLKGKVLL
-602 QAEGLRVPTAQ
+602 QAEGVRVLTAH
-613 EEKPLYSFDN
+613 EDKPLYSFDN
-623 RLTVV
+623 RQTAVE
-628 DKQTLTFI
+628 KQTLTFI

-651 WVDEA
+651 WVDEV

>member
-13 RITITDPFLGEYQRL
+13 NITITDPFLGEYQRL

-35 YQWEALN
+35 YQWQALN
-42 DNLPEAEPS
+42 DEIPEAEPS
-51 HALANYRIAA
+51 HALMNYRIAA
-61 GLEKGEFYGMVF
+61 GLEHGEFYGMVF

-81 LESVAWSL
+81 LEAVAWSL

-99 TADEVIELLAQ
+99 TADEVIELLAK

-129 RWTNVAECHELYCAG
+129 RWTNVAECHEMYCAG

-153 YRATG
+153 FNATG
-158 KRRLLDIS
+158 KRRLLEIA

-174 TVFGPNPDQLRG
+174 TVFGPNEGQLRG

-212 ARFFVEE
+212 ARFFLEE

-231 EKRGGTRHWVGWG
+231 AQRGGTWHWDNWG
-244 DAWPGM
+244 EAWM
-250 IKDKSYTHAHKPL
+250 VKDKAYTHAHKPL
-263 SEQNEAVG
+263 AQQSEAVG

-285 IARMTKDEE
+285 IARMTNDEE

-435 LFTPR
+435 IFTPR

-454 QFTVNNQ
+454 QFTVDAQ

-473 DENVTI
+473 DEQVSI
-479 RFNQPQAVLHT
+479 RFNQPQVVEHT

-496 EWCETPQI
+496 EWCAAPTV
-504 QVNGEAAQGEIIKGY
+504 QVNGEAAQGKMVKGY
-519 LHLRRQWQE
+519 LHLHRQWQE
-528 GDVVALHLPMTIR
+528 GDIITLNLPMPVR
-541 RVYANPRVRHTAGKV
+541 RVYANPLVRHAAGKV

-568 EADNGADLHNL
+568 EADNGAQLHNL
-579 SLPKTSAF
+579 SLPKASAF
-587 REIQGVGVLKGKVLL
+587 REIQGVGLLKGKVLL
-602 QAEGLRVPTAQ
+602 QAEGVRVLTAH
-613 EEKPLYSFDN
+613 EDKPLYSFDN
-623 RLTVV
+623 RQTAVE
-628 DKQTLTFI
+628 KQTLTFI

-651 WVDEA
+651 WVDET

>member
-13 RITITDPFLGEYQRL
+13 NITITDPFLGEYQRL

-35 YQWEALN
+35 YQWQALN
-42 DNLPEAEPS
+42 DEIPEAEPS
-51 HALANYRIAA
+51 HALMNYRIAA
-61 GLEKGEFYGMVF
+61 GLEHGEFYGMVF

-81 LESVAWSL
+81 LEAVAWSL

-99 TADEVIELLAQ
+99 TTDEVIELLAK

-129 RWTNVAECHELYCAG
+129 RWTNVAECHEMYCAG

-153 YRATG
+153 FNATG
-158 KRRLLDIS
+158 KRRLLEIA

-174 TVFGPNPDQLRG
+174 TVFGPNEGQLRG

-212 ARFFVEE
+212 ARFFLEE

-231 EKRGGTRHWVGWG
+231 AQRGGTWHWDNWG
-244 DAWPGM
+244 EAWM
-250 IKDKSYTHAHKPL
+250 VKDKAYTHAHKPL
-263 SEQNEAVG
+263 AQQSEAVG

-285 IARMTKDEE
+285 IARMTNDEE

-435 LFTPR
+435 IFTPR

-454 QFTVNNQ
+454 QFTVDAQ

-473 DENVTI
+473 DEQVSI
-479 RFNQPQAVLHT
+479 RFNQPQVVEHT

-496 EWCETPQI
+496 EWCTAPTV
-504 QVNGEAAQGEIIKGY
+504 QVNGEAAQGKMVKGY
-519 LHLRRQWQE
+519 LHLHRQWQE
-528 GDVVALHLPMTIR
+528 GDIITLNLPMPVR
-541 RVYANPRVRHTAGKV
+541 RVYANPLVRHAAGKV

-568 EADNGADLHNL
+568 EADNGAQLHNL
-579 SLPKTSAF
+579 SLPKASTF
-587 REIQGVGVLKGKVLL
+587 RKVQGVGLLKGKVLL
-602 QAEGLRVPTAQ
+602 QAEGVRVLTAH
-613 EEKPLYSFDN
+613 EDKPLYSFDN
-623 RLTVV
+623 RQTAVE
-628 DKQTLTFI
+628 KQTLTFI

-651 WVDEA
+651 WVDEV

>member
-13 RITITDPFLGEYQRL
+13 NITITDPFLGEYQRL

-35 YQWEALN
+35 YQWQALN
-42 DNLPEAEPS
+42 DEIPEAEPS
-51 HALANYRIAA
+51 HALMNYRIAA
-61 GLEKGEFYGMVF
+61 GLEHGEFYGMVF

-81 LESVAWSL
+81 LEAVAWSL

-99 TADEVIELLAQ
+99 TADEVIELLAK

-129 RWTNVAECHELYCAG
+129 RWTNVAECHEMYCAG

-153 YRATG
+153 FNATG
-158 KRRLLDIS
+158 KRRLLEIA

-174 TVFGPNPDQLRG
+174 TVFGPNEGQLRG

-212 ARFFVEE
+212 ARFFLEE

-231 EKRGGTRHWVGWG
+231 AKRGGTWHWDNWG
-244 DAWPGM
+244 EAWM
-250 IKDKSYTHAHKPL
+250 VKDKAYTHAHKPL
-263 SEQNEAVG
+263 AQQSEAVG

-285 IARMTKDEE
+285 IARMTNDEE
-294 KRQTC
+294 KRQIC

-435 LFTPR
+435 IFTPR

-454 QFTVNNQ
+454 QFTVDAQ

-473 DENVTI
+473 DEQVSI
-479 RFNQPQAVLHT
+479 RFNQPQVVEHT

-496 EWCETPQI
+496 EWCAAPTVRI
-504 QVNGEAAQGEIIKGY
+504 NGEAAQGKMVKGY
-519 LHLRRQWQE
+519 LHLHRQWQE
-528 GDVVALHLPMTIR
+528 GDIITLNLPMPVR
-541 RVYANPRVRHTAGKV
+541 RVYANPLVRHAAGKV

-568 EADNGADLHNL
+568 EADNGAQLHNL
-579 SLPKTSAF
+579 SLPKASAF
-587 REIQGVGVLKGKVLL
+587 REVQGVGLLKGKVLL
-602 QAEGLRVPTAQ
+602 QAEGVRVLTAH
-613 EEKPLYSFDN
+613 EDKPLYSFDN
-623 RLTVV
+623 RQTAVE
-628 DKQTLTFI
+628 KQTLTFI

-651 WVDEA
+651 WVDET

>member
-13 RITITDPFLGEYQRL
+13 NITITDPFLGEYQRL

-35 YQWEALN
+35 YQWQALN
-42 DNLPEAEPS
+42 DEIPEAEPS
-51 HALANYRIAA
+51 HALMNYRIAA
-61 GLEKGEFYGMVF
+61 GLEHGEFYGMVF

-81 LESVAWSL
+81 LEAVAWSL

-99 TADEVIELLAQ
+99 TADEVIELLAK

-129 RWTNVAECHELYCAG
+129 RWTNVAECHEMYCAG

-153 YRATG
+153 FNATG
-158 KRRLLDIS
+158 KRRLLEIA

-174 TVFGPNPDQLRG
+174 TVFGPNEGQLRG

-212 ARFFVEE
+212 ARFFLEE

-231 EKRGGTRHWVGWG
+231 AKRGGTWHWDNWG
-244 DAWPGM
+244 EAWM
-250 IKDKSYTHAHKPL
+250 VKDKAYTHAHKPL
-263 SEQNEAVG
+263 AQQSEAVG

-285 IARMTKDEE
+285 IARMTNDEE

-435 LFTPR
+435 IFTPR

-454 QFTVNNQ
+454 QFTVDAQ

-473 DENVTI
+473 DEQVSI
-479 RFNQPQAVLHT
+479 RFNQPQVVEHT

-496 EWCETPQI
+496 EWCAAPMV
-504 QVNGEAAQGEIIKGY
+504 QVNGEAAQGKMVKGY
-519 LHLRRQWQE
+519 LHLHRQWQE
-528 GDVVALHLPMTIR
+528 GDIITLNLPMPVR
-541 RVYANPRVRHTAGKV
+541 RVYANPLVRHAAGKV

-568 EADNGADLHNL
+568 EADNDAQLHNL
-579 SLPKTSAF
+579 SLPKASAF
-587 REIQGVGVLKGKVLL
+587 REIQGVGLLKGKVLL
-602 QAEGLRVPTAQ
+602 QAEGVRVLTAH
-613 EEKPLYSFDN
+613 EDKPLYSFDN
-623 RLTVV
+623 RQTAVE
-628 DKQTLTFI
+628 KQTLTFI

-651 WVDEA
+651 WVDEV

>member
-13 RITITDPFLGEYQRL
+13 NITITDPFLGEYQRL
-28 IRDVVIP
+28 IRDIVIP
-35 YQWEALN
+35 YQWQALN
-42 DNLPEAEPS
+42 DEIPEAEPS
-51 HALANYRIAA
+51 HALMNYRIAA
-61 GLEKGEFYGMVF
+61 GLEHGEFYGMVF

-81 LESVAWSL
+81 LEAVAWSL

-99 TADEVIELLAQ
+99 TADEVIELLAK

-129 RWTNVAECHELYCAG
+129 RWTNVAECHEMYCAG

-153 YRATG
+153 FNATG
-158 KRRLLDIS
+158 KRRLLEIA

-174 TVFGPNPDQLRG
+174 TVFGPNEGQLRG

-212 ARFFVEE
+212 ARFFLEE

-231 EKRGGTRHWVGWG
+231 AKRGGTWHWDNWG
-244 DAWPGM
+244 EAWM
-250 IKDKSYTHAHKPL
+250 VKDKAYTHAHKPL
-263 SEQNEAVG
+263 AQQSEAVG

-285 IARMTKDEE
+285 IARMTNDEE

-435 LFTPR
+435 IFTPR
-440 PDALFINFYAGSEA
+440 PDALFINFYAGTEA
-454 QFTVNNQ
+454 QFTVDAQ

-473 DENVTI
+473 DEQVSI
-479 RFNQPQAVLHT
+479 RFNQPQVVEHT

-496 EWCETPQI
+496 EWCAAPTV
-504 QVNGEAAQGEIIKGY
+504 QVNGEAAQGKMVKGY
-519 LHLRRQWQE
+519 LHLHRLWQE
-528 GDVVALHLPMTIR
+528 GDIITLNLPMPVR
-541 RVYANPRVRHTAGKV
+541 RVYANPLVRHAAGKV

-568 EADNGADLHNL
+568 EADNGAQLHNL
-579 SLPKTSAF
+579 SLPKVSAF
-587 REIQGVGVLKGKVLL
+587 RKIQGVGMLKGKVLL
-602 QAEGLRVPTAQ
+602 QAEGVRVLSAH
-613 EEKPLYSFDN
+613 EDKPLYSFDN
-623 RLTVV
+623 RQTALV
-628 DKQTLTFI
+628 KQTLTFI

-651 WVDEA
+651 WVDEV